1 MPSATAY
8 CSVCLFFFS
17 LCLYVKSCA
26 CREWRNEVF
35 LFLVRCVRLVM
46 PAVLQRLP
54 ATKSHDKSCT
64 SSLVCHWKTAAAC
77 PMCVCA
83 CVRVLLFFFVVYW
96 DLNRACCFPV
106 MFGQPCCVYCAF
118 NLCCCSFNLLNFSHD
133 KSACHRDFLTCE
145 LRSLWW
151 QMEKFVSSLLVF
163 AKKTFRDG

>member
-8 CSVCLFFFS
+8 FCLFFFLSASTSSPAPAESGEMRSFFFLFAASDS
-17 LCLYVKSCA
+17 LCQLCCNASLPPSHMTKAAPV
-26 CREWRNEVF
+26 
-35 LFLVRCVRLVM
+35 LLCVIGRLLLH
-46 PAVLQRLP
+46 VL
-54 ATKSHDKSCT
+54 
-64 SSLVCHWKTAAAC
+64 
-77 PMCVCA
+77 CVCV

-96 DLNRACCFPV
+96 DLNRACFPV
-106 MFGQPCCVYCAF
+106 MFGQPCFVYCAF